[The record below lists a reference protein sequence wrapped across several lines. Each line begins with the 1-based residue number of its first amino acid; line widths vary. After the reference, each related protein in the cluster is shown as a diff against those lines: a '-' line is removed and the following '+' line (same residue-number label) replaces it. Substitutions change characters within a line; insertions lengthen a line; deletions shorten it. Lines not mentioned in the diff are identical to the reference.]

1 MQNVRKKYQYIH
13 DPRPGQICVTAFLA
27 KVYTD
32 RKNFLS
38 LNSEGVCATSQ
49 QMHTKD
55 GDGDSAGTWPTFL
68 RISVMAYFPN
78 DKRTRRTSHEGDNC
92 EL

>member
-1 MQNVRKKYQYIH
+1 MCNSISGKGLHRQKK
-13 DPRPGQICVTAFLA
+13 
-27 KVYTD
+27 
-32 RKNFLS
+32 FLS